1 MQLLQAIAKKVPTG
15 IKADDKPDV
24 YWLVVSGLRPA
35 LDLHGKNSMAAKEA
49 LLLMN
54 NAFNN
59 ISEAFM
65 KVYDKKVCRIIL
77 IMI

>member
-1 MQLLQAIAKKVPTG
+1 MQLLQAIAKKVPTA

-24 YWLVVSGLRPA
+24 YWLVVSGLRPV
-35 LDLHGKNSMAAKEA
+35 LDLHGKNSTAAKEA

-54 NAFNN
+54 NAFNS